1 MTTETLCIHVGTP
14 KTGTSSLQV
23 DLYDES
29 AFYAGHGVSLLK
41 SFLRG
46 YEHHFLADELWRGKM
61 AEVRAELAE
70 GLAASSTPT
79 AMITSEMLYYN
90 DMLDKLLECLSEE
103 FRSKAHVIMYVRRQ
117 DLYLESLAKQHK
129 KDGTLTGSM
138 HDYIQSKKAQGN
150 YASFLERAMAVSP
163 QTRVTCRLFDKSR
176 MTGGD
181 IISDFRD
188 LIGLPLPEQLQRE
201 DHWARNPSPCRELAE
216 ASGTH
221 DFPDIQTRV
230 DILGRVVA
238 KEPSLVMTRD
248 ILSARERR
256 DLMEGYR
263 EENRR
268 LSEFCGVDLDAV
280 FFRDVDF
287 EAESRAAKSPEDS
300 ARLRDFAHAC
310 LQREYE
316 AYLAERAA
324 ATMPAG

>member
-1 MTTETLCIHVGTP
+1 MTETLCIHVGTP

-23 DLYDES
+23 DLYDER
-29 AFYAGHGVSLLK
+29 AFYARHGVSLLK

-46 YEHHFLADELWRGKM
+46 YAHHFLANELWRGKM
-61 AEVRAELAE
+61 AEVRAGLAE

-79 AMITSEMLYYN
+79 TIITTEMLYYN

-129 KDGTLTGSM
+129 KDGTLKESM
-138 HDYIQSKKAQGN
+138 HDYMQSKKAQGN

-221 DFPDIQTRV
+221 DFPDMQIRI
-230 DILGRVVA
+230 DILGRVLA

-287 EAESRAAKSPEDS
+287 EAESRAAKSPEES
-300 ARLRDFAHAC
+300 ATLRDFAHAC

-316 AYLAERAA
+316 AYLAEQAA